1 MSASY
6 TENKL
11 AAGCN
16 TTKESVSDEDDDV
29 LQLLTC

>member
-11 AAGCN
+11 VAGCN